1 MFFFSGLFGDVEQ
14 ISHFDSYHPV
24 GSTGEIIFLGAVVE
38 IGEAIVIA
46 SFYLEMADF
55 GAQFYTE
62 AGRYT
67 IIELVF
73 HIHVMLFG
81 GKVGIVFPR
90 TALCCSAFAAAVSA
104 APVTTQGTGV
114 GKHGDVT
121 VAVTFDSGKIKDIK
135 IVKQQENPVL
145 AAKVFTDLKQHVIDT
160 NSVQLDAISGA
171 TFSSKGFLDAVADAA
186 KKAGVTLSKADKKAI
201 KKAVKALPKESS
213 YDVVVIGA
221 GGAGFSAAIEAKN
234 AGANV
239 VLLEKM
245 PAVGGNSLIS
255 GAEMNAAKNWV
266 QPKLGINDDSPE
278 LHAEDTYKGGDMKG
292 DMNVIK
298 VMTHN
303 ALDAAKWCRDYLG
316 VRFEDDNLFFFGGH
330 SRKRALI
337 PVGHTGTEFIT
348 KFQAKA
354 DELGIPVI
362 TNMKAEELIKDK
374 SGRVVGVKATMN
386 GASYTFNAK
395 GGVVLATGGFGANP
409 EMVKKYNPK
418 IDERFKTTDAPGTT
432 GEALYMAERAGAQL
446 VNMGYIQTYPICDPI
461 SGVIELI
468 ADARFDGAIMLNQ
481 EGKRFVEELQRRDV
495 LSEAI
500 LKQTGGYCWVLWNDK
515 IGSISNT
522 VKEHPTEYEAF
533 TKQGI
538 MATCDDLKCVADF
551 TKIPFDSL
559 KGTVNRVS
567 SMTGKG
573 NDKDFNHRSGL
584 VDMTQ
589 GKYYVIKAVPSVH
602 HTMGG
607 VRINEKAQALTAE
620 GKAIPGLWA
629 AGEVTGVTHGT
640 NRLGGNAYTDIIVF
654 GRIAGKAAAEAAK

>member
-1 MFFFSGLFGDVEQ
+1 MK
-14 ISHFDSYHPV
+14 
-24 GSTGEIIFLGAVVE
+24 STMIKSAVAMVF
-38 IGEAIVIA
+38 A
-46 SFYLEMADF
+46 
-55 GAQFYTE
+55 
-62 AGRYT
+62 AG
-67 IIELVF
+67 
-73 HIHVMLFG
+73 
-81 GKVGIVFPR
+81 
-90 TALCCSAFAAAVSA
+90 FAAASMA
-104 APVTTQGTGV
+104 APVTAEGTGV
-114 GKHGDVT
+114 GKHGDIT
-121 VAVTFDSGKIKDIK
+121 VAVTFDAGKIQDIK
-135 IVKQQENPVL
+135 IVKNAENPIL
-145 AAKVFTDLKQHVIDT
+145 AKKVFTDLKDQVVALSSTD
-160 NSVQLDAISGA
+160 VDLISGA
-171 TFSSKGFLDAVADAA
+171 TFSAKGFIDAVNDAA
-186 KKAGVTLSKADKKAI
+186 KKAGVTLAKADKKAL
-201 KKAVKALPKESS
+201 KKAARELPKTSN

-221 GGAGFSAAIEAKN
+221 GGAGFSAAITARN

-255 GAEMNAAKNWV
+255 GAEMNVAKNWV

-278 LHAEDTYKGGDMKG
+278 LHAQDTFKGGDGKG
-292 DMNVIK
+292 DMKVIN
-298 VMTHN
+298 VMTHQ

-337 PVGHTGTEFIT
+337 PVGHTGTEFIA

-374 SGRVVGVKATMN
+374 DGRVVGVKATMD
-386 GASYTFNAK
+386 GSEYTFNAK

-418 IDERFKTTDAPGTT
+418 IDERFKTTDAPGST
-432 GEALYMAERAGAQL
+432 GEALYMAERAGAEL

-461 SGVIELI
+461 SGAIELI

-500 LKQTGGYCWVLWNDK
+500 LNQTGQYCWVLWNDN
-515 IGSISNT
+515 IGKISNT
-522 VKEHPTEYEAF
+522 VKAHANEYEAF

-538 MATCDDLKCVADF
+538 MTTCDDLKCIADF
-551 TKIPFDSL
+551 TKIPFDQL
-559 KGTVNRVS
+559 QKTVKRVS
-567 SMTGKG
+567 DMAGKG
-573 NDKDFNHRSGL
+573 NDKDFNHRAGL
-584 VDMTQ
+584 MDMQQ
-589 GKYYVIKAVPSVH
+589 GKYYVIKAVPSTH

-607 VRINEKAQALTAE
+607 VRINEKAEALTAE
-620 GKAIPGLWA
+620 GKVIPGLWA

-654 GRIAGKAAAEAAK
+654 GRIAGEAAAKAAK

>member
-1 MFFFSGLFGDVEQ
+1 MK
-14 ISHFDSYHPV
+14 
-24 GSTGEIIFLGAVVE
+24 STMIKSAVAMVF
-38 IGEAIVIA
+38 A
-46 SFYLEMADF
+46 
-55 GAQFYTE
+55 
-62 AGRYT
+62 AG
-67 IIELVF
+67 
-73 HIHVMLFG
+73 
-81 GKVGIVFPR
+81 
-90 TALCCSAFAAAVSA
+90 FAAASMA
-104 APVTTQGTGV
+104 APVTAEGTGV
-114 GKHGDVT
+114 GKHGDIT
-121 VAVTFDSGKIKDIK
+121 VAVTFDAGKIQDIK
-135 IVKQQENPVL
+135 IVKNAENPIL
-145 AAKVFTDLKQHVIDT
+145 AKKVFTDLKDQVVALSSTD
-160 NSVQLDAISGA
+160 VDLISGA
-171 TFSSKGFLDAVADAA
+171 TFSAKGFIDAVNDAA
-186 KKAGVTLSKADKKAI
+186 KKAGVTLAKADKKAL
-201 KKAVKALPKESS
+201 KKALKKAARELPKTSN

-221 GGAGFSAAIEAKN
+221 GGAGFSAAITARN

-255 GAEMNAAKNWV
+255 GAEMNVAKNWV

-278 LHAEDTYKGGDMKG
+278 LHAQDTFKGGDGKG
-292 DMNVIK
+292 DMKVIN
-298 VMTHN
+298 VMTHQ

-337 PVGHTGTEFIT
+337 PVGHTGTEFIA

-374 SGRVVGVKATMN
+374 DGRVVGVKATMD
-386 GASYTFNAK
+386 GSEYTFNAK

-418 IDERFKTTDAPGTT
+418 IDERFKTTDAPGST
-432 GEALYMAERAGAQL
+432 GEALYMAERAGAEL
-446 VNMGYIQTYPICDPI
+446 VNMGYIQTYPICDPL
-461 SGVIELI
+461 SGAIELI

-500 LKQTGGYCWVLWNDK
+500 LNQTGQYCWVLWNDN
-515 IGSISNT
+515 IGKISNT
-522 VKEHPTEYEAF
+522 VKAHANEYEAF

-538 MATCDDLKCVADF
+538 MTTCDDLKCIADF
-551 TKIPFDSL
+551 TKIPFDQL
-559 KGTVNRVS
+559 RKTVKRVS
-567 SMTGKG
+567 DMAGKG
-573 NDKDFNHRSGL
+573 NDKDFNHRAGL
-584 VDMTQ
+584 MDMQQ
-589 GKYYVIKAVPSVH
+589 GKYYVIKAVPSTH

-607 VRINEKAQALTAE
+607 VRINEKAEALTAE
-620 GKAIPGLWA
+620 GKVIPGLWA

-654 GRIAGKAAAEAAK
+654 GRIAGEAAAKAAK

>member
-1 MFFFSGLFGDVEQ
+1 MRKFFFCIVGPSEWDGSAIHKGVEQ
-14 ISHFDSYHPV
+14 IMMKK
-24 GSTGEIIFLGAVVE
+24 TLI
-38 IGEAIVIA
+38 
-46 SFYLEMADF
+46 
-55 GAQFYTE
+55 
-62 AGRYT
+62 
-67 IIELVF
+67 
-73 HIHVMLFG
+73 
-81 GKVGIVFPR
+81 
-90 TALCCSAFAAAVSA
+90 TALIATVFAGGAMAAAVTA
-104 APVTTQGTGV
+104 EGTGV

-121 VAVTFDSGKIKDIK
+121 VAVTFDGGKITDIK
-135 IVKQQENPVL
+135 VVKEQENKVL
-145 AAKVFTDLKQHVIDT
+145 ARGVYTDLKDQVIAT
-160 NSVQLDAISGA
+160 NSADLDVISGA
-171 TFSSKGFLDAVADAA
+171 TFSSKGFLDAVKDAA

-201 KKAVKALPKESS
+201 KKVAKDLPKNSS
-213 YDVVVIGA
+213 YDVVVVGA

-292 DMNVIK
+292 DLKVIN

-303 ALDAAKWCRDYLG
+303 ALDAALWCRDYLG

-362 TNMKAEELIKDK
+362 TNMKMTDLILDKD
-374 SGRVVGVKATMN
+374 GRVSGVKATMN
-386 GASYTFNAK
+386 GAEYTFNAK
-395 GGVVLATGGFGANP
+395 GGVVLATGGFGANK

-418 IDERFKTTDAPGTT
+418 IDERFMTTDAPGTT
-432 GEALYMAERAGAQL
+432 GEALYIAEKAGAEL

-468 ADARFDGAIMLNQ
+468 ADSRFDGAIMLNQ
-481 EGKRFVEELQRRDV
+481 EGKRFVEELDRRDV

-500 LKQTGGYCWVLWNDK
+500 LKQTGGYCWVLWNDN
-515 IGSISNT
+515 IGKISNT
-522 VKEHPTEYEAF
+522 VGTHTTEYDAF

-538 MATCDDLKCVADF
+538 MATCDDLKCIADF
-551 TKIPFDSL
+551 TKIPFDQL
-559 KGTVNRVS
+559 KKTVDRVT
-567 SMTGKG
+567 SMAGKG
-573 NDKDFNHRSGL
+573 NDKDFHHRGGL
-584 VDMTQ
+584 MDMSQ
-589 GKYYVIKAVPSVH
+589 GKYYVIKAVPSTH

-607 VRINEKAQALTAE
+607 IRINEKAQALTKE
-620 GKAIPGLWA
+620 GKVIPGLWA

>member
-1 MFFFSGLFGDVEQ
+1 MK
-14 ISHFDSYHPV
+14 
-24 GSTGEIIFLGAVVE
+24 STMIKSAVAMVF
-38 IGEAIVIA
+38 A
-46 SFYLEMADF
+46 
-55 GAQFYTE
+55 
-62 AGRYT
+62 AG
-67 IIELVF
+67 
-73 HIHVMLFG
+73 
-81 GKVGIVFPR
+81 
-90 TALCCSAFAAAVSA
+90 FAAASMA
-104 APVTTQGTGV
+104 APVTAEGTGV
-114 GKHGDVT
+114 GKHGDIT
-121 VAVTFDSGKIKDIK
+121 VAVTFDAGKIQDIK
-135 IVKQQENPVL
+135 IVKNAENPIL
-145 AAKVFTDLKQHVIDT
+145 AKKVFTDLKDQVVALSSTD
-160 NSVQLDAISGA
+160 VDLISGA
-171 TFSSKGFLDAVADAA
+171 TFSAKGFIDAVNDAA
-186 KKAGVTLSKADKKAI
+186 KKAGVTLAKADKKAL
-201 KKAVKALPKESS
+201 KKAARELPKTSN

-221 GGAGFSAAIEAKN
+221 GGAGFSAAITARN

-255 GAEMNAAKNWV
+255 GAEMNVARNWV

-278 LHAEDTYKGGDMKG
+278 LHAQDTFKGGDGKG
-292 DMNVIK
+292 DMKVIN
-298 VMTHN
+298 VMTHE

-337 PVGHTGTEFIT
+337 PVGHTGTEFIA

-374 SGRVVGVKATMN
+374 DGRVVGVKATMD
-386 GASYTFNAK
+386 GSEYTFNAK

-432 GEALYMAERAGAQL
+432 GEALYMAERAGAEL
-446 VNMGYIQTYPICDPI
+446 VNMGYIQTYPICDPL
-461 SGVIELI
+461 SGAIELI

-500 LKQTGGYCWVLWNDK
+500 LNQTGRYCWVLWNDK

-522 VKEHPTEYEAF
+522 VKAHANEYEAF

-538 MATCDDLKCVADF
+538 MTTCDDLKCIADF
-551 TKIPFDSL
+551 TKIPFDQL
-559 KGTVNRVS
+559 RKTVKRVS
-567 SMTGKG
+567 DMAGKG
-573 NDKDFNHRSGL
+573 NDKGFNHRSGL
-584 VDMTQ
+584 VDMQQ
-589 GKYYVIKAVPSVH
+589 GKYYVIKAVPSTH

-607 VRINEKAQALTAE
+607 VRINEKAEALTAE
-620 GKAIPGLWA
+620 GKVIPGLWA

-654 GRIAGKAAAEAAK
+654 GRIAGEAAAKAAK

>member
-1 MFFFSGLFGDVEQ
+1 MRKFFFCIVGPSEWDGSAIHKGVEQ
-14 ISHFDSYHPV
+14 IMMKKTLITALIATVFA
-24 GSTGEIIFLGAVVE
+24 GGAMAGAV
-38 IGEAIVIA
+38 
-46 SFYLEMADF
+46 
-55 GAQFYTE
+55 
-62 AGRYT
+62 
-67 IIELVF
+67 
-73 HIHVMLFG
+73 
-81 GKVGIVFPR
+81 
-90 TALCCSAFAAAVSA
+90 TAE
-104 APVTTQGTGV
+104 GTGV

-121 VAVTFDSGKIKDIK
+121 VAVTFDGGKITDIK
-135 IVKQQENPVL
+135 VVKEQENKVL
-145 AAKVFTDLKQHVIDT
+145 ARGVYTDLKDQVIAT
-160 NSVQLDAISGA
+160 NSADLDVISGA
-171 TFSSKGFLDAVADAA
+171 TFSSKGFLDAVKDAA

-201 KKAVKALPKESS
+201 KKVAKDLPKNSS
-213 YDVVVIGA
+213 YDVVVVGA

-292 DMNVIK
+292 DMKVIN

-303 ALDAAKWCRDYLG
+303 ALDAALWCRDYLG

-362 TNMKAEELIKDK
+362 TNMKMTDLILDKD
-374 SGRVVGVKATMN
+374 GRVSGVKATMN
-386 GASYTFNAK
+386 GAEYTFNAK
-395 GGVVLATGGFGANP
+395 GGVVLATGGFGANK

-418 IDERFKTTDAPGTT
+418 IDERFMTTDAPGTT
-432 GEALYMAERAGAQL
+432 GEALYIAEKAGAEL

-468 ADARFDGAIMLNQ
+468 ADSRFDGAIMLNQ
-481 EGKRFVEELQRRDV
+481 EGKRFVEELDRRDV

-500 LKQTGGYCWVLWNDK
+500 LNQTGGYCWVLWNDN
-515 IGSISNT
+515 IGKISNT
-522 VKEHPTEYEAF
+522 VGTHTTEYDAF

-538 MATCDDLKCVADF
+538 MATCDDLKCIADF
-551 TKIPFDSL
+551 TKIPFDQL
-559 KGTVNRVS
+559 KKTVDRVT
-567 SMTGKG
+567 SMAGKG
-573 NDKDFNHRSGL
+573 NDKDFHHRGGL
-584 VDMTQ
+584 MDMSQ
-589 GKYYVIKAVPSVH
+589 GKYYVIKAVPSTH

-607 VRINEKAQALTAE
+607 IRINEKAQALTKE
-620 GKAIPGLWA
+620 GKVIPGLWA

>member
-1 MFFFSGLFGDVEQ
+1 MK
-14 ISHFDSYHPV
+14 
-24 GSTGEIIFLGAVVE
+24 STMIKSAVAMVF
-38 IGEAIVIA
+38 A
-46 SFYLEMADF
+46 
-55 GAQFYTE
+55 
-62 AGRYT
+62 AG
-67 IIELVF
+67 
-73 HIHVMLFG
+73 
-81 GKVGIVFPR
+81 
-90 TALCCSAFAAAVSA
+90 FAAASMA
-104 APVTTQGTGV
+104 APVTAEGTGV
-114 GKHGDVT
+114 GKHGDIT
-121 VAVTFDSGKIKDIK
+121 VAVTFDAGKILDIK
-135 IVKQQENPVL
+135 IVKNAENPIL
-145 AAKVFTDLKQHVIDT
+145 AKKVFTDLKDQVVALSSTD
-160 NSVQLDAISGA
+160 VDLISGA
-171 TFSSKGFLDAVADAA
+171 TFSAKGFIDAVNDAA
-186 KKAGVTLSKADKKAI
+186 KKAGVTLAKADKKAL
-201 KKAVKALPKESS
+201 KKAARELPKTSN

-221 GGAGFSAAIEAKN
+221 GGAGFSAAITAKN

-255 GAEMNAAKNWV
+255 GAEMNVTKNWV

-278 LHAEDTYKGGDMKG
+278 LHAQDTFKGGDGKG
-292 DMNVIK
+292 DMKVIN
-298 VMTHN
+298 VMTHH

-337 PVGHTGTEFIT
+337 PVGHTGTEFIA

-374 SGRVVGVKATMN
+374 DGRVVGVKATMD
-386 GASYTFNAK
+386 GSEYTFNAK

-418 IDERFKTTDAPGTT
+418 IDERFKTTDAPGST
-432 GEALYMAERAGAQL
+432 GEALYMAERAGAEL

-461 SGVIELI
+461 SGAIELI

-500 LKQTGGYCWVLWNDK
+500 LNQTGQYCWVLWNDN
-515 IGSISNT
+515 IGKISNT
-522 VKEHPTEYEAF
+522 VKAHANEYEAF

-538 MATCDDLKCVADF
+538 MTTCDDLKCIADF
-551 TKIPFDSL
+551 TKIPFDQL
-559 KGTVNRVS
+559 QKTVKRVS
-567 SMTGKG
+567 DMAGKG
-573 NDKDFNHRSGL
+573 NDKDFNHRAGL
-584 VDMTQ
+584 MDMQQ
-589 GKYYVIKAVPSVH
+589 GKYYVIKAVPSTH

-607 VRINEKAQALTAE
+607 VRINEKAEALTAE
-620 GKAIPGLWA
+620 GKVIPGLWA

-654 GRIAGKAAAEAAK
+654 GRIAGEAAAKAAK

>member
-1 MFFFSGLFGDVEQ
+1 MK
-14 ISHFDSYHPV
+14 
-24 GSTGEIIFLGAVVE
+24 STMIKSAVAMVF
-38 IGEAIVIA
+38 A
-46 SFYLEMADF
+46 
-55 GAQFYTE
+55 
-62 AGRYT
+62 AG
-67 IIELVF
+67 
-73 HIHVMLFG
+73 
-81 GKVGIVFPR
+81 
-90 TALCCSAFAAAVSA
+90 FAAASMA
-104 APVTTQGTGV
+104 APVTAEGTGV
-114 GKHGDVT
+114 GKHGDIT
-121 VAVTFDSGKIKDIK
+121 VAVTFDAGKIQDIK
-135 IVKQQENPVL
+135 IVKNAENPIL
-145 AAKVFTDLKQHVIDT
+145 AKKVFTDLKDQVVALSSTD
-160 NSVQLDAISGA
+160 VDLVSGA
-171 TFSSKGFLDAVADAA
+171 TFSAKGFIDAVNDAA
-186 KKAGVTLSKADKKAI
+186 KKAGVTLAKADKKAL
-201 KKAVKALPKESS
+201 KKAARELPKTSN

-221 GGAGFSAAIEAKN
+221 GGAGFSAAITARN

-255 GAEMNAAKNWV
+255 GAEMNVARNWV

-278 LHAEDTYKGGDMKG
+278 LHAQDTFKGGDGKG
-292 DMNVIK
+292 DMKVIN
-298 VMTHN
+298 VMTHE

-337 PVGHTGTEFIT
+337 PVGHTGTEFIA

-374 SGRVVGVKATMN
+374 DGRVVGVKATMD
-386 GASYTFNAK
+386 GSEYTFNAK

-461 SGVIELI
+461 SGAIELI

-500 LKQTGGYCWVLWNDK
+500 LNQTGRYCWVLWNDK

-522 VKEHPTEYEAF
+522 VKAHANEYEAF

-538 MATCDDLKCVADF
+538 MTTCDDLKCIADF
-551 TKIPFDSL
+551 TKIPFDQL
-559 KGTVNRVS
+559 RKTVKRVS
-567 SMTGKG
+567 DMAGKG
-573 NDKDFNHRSGL
+573 NDKDFNHRAGL
-584 VDMTQ
+584 MDMQQ
-589 GKYYVIKAVPSVH
+589 GKYYVIKAVPSTH

-607 VRINEKAQALTAE
+607 VRINEKAEALTAE
-620 GKAIPGLWA
+620 GKVIPGLWA

-654 GRIAGKAAAEAAK
+654 GRIAGEAAAKAAK

>member
-1 MFFFSGLFGDVEQ
+1 M
-14 ISHFDSYHPV
+14 
-24 GSTGEIIFLGAVVE
+24 
-38 IGEAIVIA
+38 
-46 SFYLEMADF
+46 
-55 GAQFYTE
+55 QFKKT
-62 AGRYT
+62 
-67 IIELVF
+67 L
-73 HIHVMLFG
+73 L
-81 GKVGIVFPR
+81 
-90 TALCCSAFAAAVSA
+90 SAAAMLVAGTLSASLMA
-104 APVTTQGTGV
+104 APVTTEGTGV
-114 GKHGDVT
+114 GKHGDIT
-121 VAVTFDSGKIKDIK
+121 VAVTFDNGKIQDIK
-135 IVKQQENPVL
+135 VVKTAENPIL
-145 AAKVFTDLKQHVIDT
+145 AQKVFTEFKDEIVAQ
-160 NSVQLDAISGA
+160 NSTELDMISGA
-171 TFSSKGFLDAVADAA
+171 TFSSKGFVDAVNDAA
-186 KKAGVTLSKADKKAI
+186 KKAGVTLGKADKKAL
-201 KKAVKALPKESS
+201 KKVARDLPKTSN
-213 YDVVVIGA
+213 YDVVVVGA
-221 GGAGFSAAIEAKN
+221 GGAGFSAAITAKA

-255 GAEMNAAKNWV
+255 GAEMNVAKNWV

-278 LHAEDTYKGGDMKG
+278 LHATDTFKGGDGKG
-292 DMNVIK
+292 DMKVIN
-298 VMTHN
+298 VMTHQ

-316 VRFEDDNLFFFGGH
+316 VQFEDDNLFFFGGH

-337 PVGHTGTEFIT
+337 PVGHTGTEFIA

-374 SGRVVGVKATMN
+374 DGRVVGVKATMD
-386 GASYTFNAK
+386 GAEYTFNAK

-432 GEALYMAERAGAQL
+432 GEALYMAERAGAEL

-461 SGVIELI
+461 SGAIELI

-500 LKQTGGYCWVLWNDK
+500 LNQTGRYCWVLWNDN
-515 IGSISNT
+515 IGKISNT
-522 VKEHPTEYEAF
+522 VKAHANEYEAF

-538 MATCDDLKCVADF
+538 MKTCDDLKCIADF
-551 TKIPFDSL
+551 TKIPFDQL
-559 KGTVNRVS
+559 QATVKRVTD
-567 SMTGKG
+567 MAGKG
-573 NDKDFNHRSGL
+573 NDKDFKHRAGL
-584 VDMTQ
+584 MDMSQ
-589 GKYYVIKAVPSVH
+589 GKYYVIKAVPSTH

-607 VRINEKAQALTAE
+607 VRINEKAEALTAE
-620 GKAIPGLWA
+620 GKVIPGLWA

-654 GRIAGKAAAEAAK
+654 GRIAGEAAAQAAK

>member
-1 MFFFSGLFGDVEQ
+1 MK
-14 ISHFDSYHPV
+14 
-24 GSTGEIIFLGAVVE
+24 STMIKSAVAMVF
-38 IGEAIVIA
+38 A
-46 SFYLEMADF
+46 
-55 GAQFYTE
+55 
-62 AGRYT
+62 AG
-67 IIELVF
+67 
-73 HIHVMLFG
+73 
-81 GKVGIVFPR
+81 
-90 TALCCSAFAAAVSA
+90 FAAASMA
-104 APVTTQGTGV
+104 APVTAEGTGV
-114 GKHGDVT
+114 GKHGDIT
-121 VAVTFDSGKIKDIK
+121 VAVTFDAGKIQDIK
-135 IVKQQENPVL
+135 IVKNAENPIL
-145 AAKVFTDLKQHVIDT
+145 AKKVFTDLKDQVVALSSTD
-160 NSVQLDAISGA
+160 VDLISGA
-171 TFSSKGFLDAVADAA
+171 TFSAKGFIDAVNDAA
-186 KKAGVTLSKADKKAI
+186 KKAGVTLAKADKKAL
-201 KKAVKALPKESS
+201 KKAARELPKTSN

-221 GGAGFSAAIEAKN
+221 GGAGFSAAITAKN

-255 GAEMNAAKNWV
+255 GAEMNVAKNWV

-278 LHAEDTYKGGDMKG
+278 LHAQDTFKGGDGKG
-292 DMNVIK
+292 DMKVIN
-298 VMTHN
+298 VMTHE

-337 PVGHTGTEFIT
+337 PVGHTGTEFIA

-362 TNMKAEELIKDK
+362 TNMKAEELIKNKD
-374 SGRVVGVKATMN
+374 GRVVGVKATMD
-386 GASYTFNAK
+386 GSEYTFNAK

-461 SGVIELI
+461 SGAIELI

-500 LKQTGGYCWVLWNDK
+500 LNQTGRYCWVLWNDK

-522 VKEHPTEYEAF
+522 VKAHANEYEAF

-538 MATCDDLKCVADF
+538 MTTCDDLKCIADF
-551 TKIPFDSL
+551 TKIPFDQL
-559 KGTVNRVS
+559 QKTVKRVS
-567 SMTGKG
+567 DMAGKG
-573 NDKDFNHRSGL
+573 NDKDFNHRAGL
-584 VDMTQ
+584 MDMQQ
-589 GKYYVIKAVPSVH
+589 GKYYVIKAVPSTH

-607 VRINEKAQALTAE
+607 VRINEKAEALTAE
-620 GKAIPGLWA
+620 GKVIPGLWA

-654 GRIAGKAAAEAAK
+654 GRIAGEAAAKAAK

>member
-1 MFFFSGLFGDVEQ
+1 MRKFFFCIVGPSEWDGSAIHKGVEQ
-14 ISHFDSYHPV
+14 IMMKK
-24 GSTGEIIFLGAVVE
+24 TLI
-38 IGEAIVIA
+38 
-46 SFYLEMADF
+46 
-55 GAQFYTE
+55 
-62 AGRYT
+62 
-67 IIELVF
+67 
-73 HIHVMLFG
+73 
-81 GKVGIVFPR
+81 
-90 TALCCSAFAAAVSA
+90 TALIATVFAGGAMAAAVTA
-104 APVTTQGTGV
+104 EGTGV

-121 VAVTFDSGKIKDIK
+121 VAVTFDGGKITDIK
-135 IVKQQENPVL
+135 VVKEQENKVL
-145 AAKVFTDLKQHVIDT
+145 ARGVYTDLKDQVIAT
-160 NSVQLDAISGA
+160 NSADLDVISGA
-171 TFSSKGFLDAVADAA
+171 TFSSKGFLDAVKDAA

-201 KKAVKALPKESS
+201 KKVAKDLPKNSS
-213 YDVVVIGA
+213 YDVVVVGA

-292 DMNVIK
+292 DMKVIN

-303 ALDAAKWCRDYLG
+303 ALDAALWCRDYLG

-362 TNMKAEELIKDK
+362 TNMKMTDLILDKD
-374 SGRVVGVKATMN
+374 GRVSGVKATMN
-386 GASYTFNAK
+386 GAEYTFNAK
-395 GGVVLATGGFGANP
+395 GGVVLATGGFGANK

-418 IDERFKTTDAPGTT
+418 IDERFMTTDAPGTT
-432 GEALYMAERAGAQL
+432 GEALYIAEKAGAEL

-468 ADARFDGAIMLNQ
+468 ADSRFDGAIMLNQ
-481 EGKRFVEELQRRDV
+481 EGKRFVEELDRRDV

-500 LKQTGGYCWVLWNDK
+500 LNQTGGYCWVLWNDN
-515 IGSISNT
+515 IGKISNT
-522 VKEHPTEYEAF
+522 VGTHTTEYEAF

-538 MATCDDLKCVADF
+538 MATCDDLKCIADF
-551 TKIPFDSL
+551 TKIPFDQL
-559 KGTVNRVS
+559 KKTVDRVT
-567 SMTGKG
+567 SMAGKG
-573 NDKDFNHRSGL
+573 NDKDFHHRGGL
-584 VDMTQ
+584 MDMSQ
-589 GKYYVIKAVPSVH
+589 GKYYVIKAVPSTH

-607 VRINEKAQALTAE
+607 IRINEKGSGLDEGRQGDPGAL
-620 GKAIPGLWA
+620 GCG
-629 AGEVTGVTHGT
+629 
-640 NRLGGNAYTDIIVF
+640 
-654 GRIAGKAAAEAAK
+654 

>member
-1 MFFFSGLFGDVEQ
+1 MK
-14 ISHFDSYHPV
+14 
-24 GSTGEIIFLGAVVE
+24 STMIKSAVAMVF
-38 IGEAIVIA
+38 A
-46 SFYLEMADF
+46 
-55 GAQFYTE
+55 
-62 AGRYT
+62 AG
-67 IIELVF
+67 
-73 HIHVMLFG
+73 
-81 GKVGIVFPR
+81 
-90 TALCCSAFAAAVSA
+90 FAAASMA
-104 APVTTQGTGV
+104 APVTAEGTGV
-114 GKHGDVT
+114 GKHGDIT
-121 VAVTFDSGKIKDIK
+121 VAVTFDAGKIQDIK
-135 IVKQQENPVL
+135 IVKNAENPIL
-145 AAKVFTDLKQHVIDT
+145 AKKVFTDLKDQVVALSSTD
-160 NSVQLDAISGA
+160 VDLISGA
-171 TFSSKGFLDAVADAA
+171 TFSAKGFIDAVNDAA
-186 KKAGVTLSKADKKAI
+186 KKAGVTLAKADKKAL
-201 KKAVKALPKESS
+201 KKAARELPKTSN

-221 GGAGFSAAIEAKN
+221 GGAGFSAAITARN

-255 GAEMNAAKNWV
+255 GAEMNVAKNWV

-278 LHAEDTYKGGDMKG
+278 LHAQDTFKGGDGKG
-292 DMNVIK
+292 DMKVIN
-298 VMTHN
+298 VMTHE

-337 PVGHTGTEFIT
+337 PVGHTGTEFIA

-362 TNMKAEELIKDK
+362 TNMKAEELIKNKD
-374 SGRVVGVKATMN
+374 GRVVGVKATMD
-386 GASYTFNAK
+386 GSEYTFNAK

-461 SGVIELI
+461 SGAIELI

-500 LKQTGGYCWVLWNDK
+500 LNQTGRYCWVLWNDK

-522 VKEHPTEYEAF
+522 VKAHANEYEAF

-538 MATCDDLKCVADF
+538 MTTCDDLKCIADF
-551 TKIPFDSL
+551 TKIPFDQL
-559 KGTVNRVS
+559 RKTVKRVS
-567 SMTGKG
+567 DMAGKG
-573 NDKDFNHRSGL
+573 NDKDFNHRAGL
-584 VDMTQ
+584 MDMQQ
-589 GKYYVIKAVPSVH
+589 GKYYVIKAVPSTH

-607 VRINEKAQALTAE
+607 VRINEKAEALTAE
-620 GKAIPGLWA
+620 GKVIPGLWA

-654 GRIAGKAAAEAAK
+654 GRIAGEAAAKAAK

>member
-1 MFFFSGLFGDVEQ
+1 MK
-14 ISHFDSYHPV
+14 
-24 GSTGEIIFLGAVVE
+24 STMIKSAVAMVF
-38 IGEAIVIA
+38 A
-46 SFYLEMADF
+46 
-55 GAQFYTE
+55 
-62 AGRYT
+62 AG
-67 IIELVF
+67 
-73 HIHVMLFG
+73 
-81 GKVGIVFPR
+81 
-90 TALCCSAFAAAVSA
+90 FAAASMA
-104 APVTTQGTGV
+104 APVTAEGTGV
-114 GKHGDVT
+114 GKHGDIT
-121 VAVTFDSGKIKDIK
+121 VAVTFDAGKIQDIK
-135 IVKQQENPVL
+135 IVKNAENPIL
-145 AAKVFTDLKQHVIDT
+145 AKKVFTDLKDQVVALSSTD
-160 NSVQLDAISGA
+160 VDLVSGA
-171 TFSSKGFLDAVADAA
+171 TFSAKGFIDAVNDAA
-186 KKAGVTLSKADKKAI
+186 KKAGVTLAKADKKAL
-201 KKAVKALPKESS
+201 KKAARELPKTSN

-221 GGAGFSAAIEAKN
+221 GGAGFSAAITARN

-255 GAEMNAAKNWV
+255 GAEMNVAKNWV

-278 LHAEDTYKGGDMKG
+278 LHAQDTFKGGDGKG
-292 DMNVIK
+292 DMKVIN
-298 VMTHN
+298 VMTHE

-337 PVGHTGTEFIT
+337 PVGHTGTEFIA

-374 SGRVVGVKATMN
+374 DGRVVGVKATMD
-386 GASYTFNAK
+386 GSEYTFNAK

-418 IDERFKTTDAPGTT
+418 IDERFKTTDAPGST
-432 GEALYMAERAGAQL
+432 GEALYMAERAGAEL
-446 VNMGYIQTYPICDPI
+446 VNMGYIQTYPICDPL
-461 SGVIELI
+461 SGAIELI

-500 LKQTGGYCWVLWNDK
+500 LNQTGQYCWVLWNDN
-515 IGSISNT
+515 IGKISNT
-522 VKEHPTEYEAF
+522 VKAHANEYEAF

-538 MATCDDLKCVADF
+538 MTTCDDLKCIADF
-551 TKIPFDSL
+551 TKIPFDQL
-559 KGTVNRVS
+559 RKTVKRVS
-567 SMTGKG
+567 DMAGKG
-573 NDKDFNHRSGL
+573 NDKDFNHRAGL
-584 VDMTQ
+584 MDMQQ
-589 GKYYVIKAVPSVH
+589 GKYYVIKAVPSTH

-607 VRINEKAQALTAE
+607 VRINEKAEALTAE
-620 GKAIPGLWA
+620 GKVIPGLWA

-654 GRIAGKAAAEAAK
+654 GRIAGEAAAKAAK

>member
-1 MFFFSGLFGDVEQ
+1 MK
-14 ISHFDSYHPV
+14 
-24 GSTGEIIFLGAVVE
+24 STMIKSAVAMVF
-38 IGEAIVIA
+38 A
-46 SFYLEMADF
+46 
-55 GAQFYTE
+55 
-62 AGRYT
+62 AG
-67 IIELVF
+67 
-73 HIHVMLFG
+73 
-81 GKVGIVFPR
+81 
-90 TALCCSAFAAAVSA
+90 FAAASMA
-104 APVTTQGTGV
+104 APVTAEGTGV
-114 GKHGDVT
+114 GKHGDIT
-121 VAVTFDSGKIKDIK
+121 VAVTFDAGKIQDIK
-135 IVKQQENPVL
+135 IVKNAENPIL
-145 AAKVFTDLKQHVIDT
+145 AKKVFTDLKDQVVAFSSTD
-160 NSVQLDAISGA
+160 VDLVSGA
-171 TFSSKGFLDAVADAA
+171 TFSAKGFIDAVNDAA
-186 KKAGVTLSKADKKAI
+186 KKAGVTLAKADKKAL
-201 KKAVKALPKESS
+201 KKAARELPKTSN

-221 GGAGFSAAIEAKN
+221 GGAGFSAAITARN

-255 GAEMNAAKNWV
+255 GAEMNVAKNWV

-278 LHAEDTYKGGDMKG
+278 LHAQDTFKGGDGKG
-292 DMNVIK
+292 DMKVIN
-298 VMTHN
+298 VMTHE
-303 ALDAAKWCRDYLG
+303 ALEAAKWCRDYLG

-337 PVGHTGTEFIT
+337 PVGHTGTEFIA

-374 SGRVVGVKATMN
+374 DGRVVGVKATMD
-386 GASYTFNAK
+386 GSEYTFNAK

-446 VNMGYIQTYPICDPI
+446 VNMGYIQTYPICDPL
-461 SGVIELI
+461 SGAIELI

-500 LKQTGGYCWVLWNDK
+500 LNQTGRYCWVLWNDK

-522 VKEHPTEYEAF
+522 VKAHANEYEAF

-538 MATCDDLKCVADF
+538 MTTCDDLKCIADF
-551 TKIPFDSL
+551 TKIPFDQL
-559 KGTVNRVS
+559 QKTVKRVS
-567 SMTGKG
+567 DMAGKG
-573 NDKDFNHRSGL
+573 NDKDFNHRAGL
-584 VDMTQ
+584 MDMQQ
-589 GKYYVIKAVPSVH
+589 GKYYVIKAVPSTH

-607 VRINEKAQALTAE
+607 VRINEKAEALTAE
-620 GKAIPGLWA
+620 GKVIPGLWA

-654 GRIAGKAAAEAAK
+654 GRIAGEAAAKAAK

>member
-1 MFFFSGLFGDVEQ
+1 MK
-14 ISHFDSYHPV
+14 
-24 GSTGEIIFLGAVVE
+24 STMIKSAVAMVF
-38 IGEAIVIA
+38 A
-46 SFYLEMADF
+46 
-55 GAQFYTE
+55 
-62 AGRYT
+62 AG
-67 IIELVF
+67 
-73 HIHVMLFG
+73 
-81 GKVGIVFPR
+81 
-90 TALCCSAFAAAVSA
+90 FAAASMA
-104 APVTTQGTGV
+104 APVTAEGTGV
-114 GKHGDVT
+114 GKHGDIT
-121 VAVTFDSGKIKDIK
+121 VAVTFDAGKIQDIK
-135 IVKQQENPVL
+135 IVKNAENPIL
-145 AAKVFTDLKQHVIDT
+145 AKKVFTDLKDQVVALSSTD
-160 NSVQLDAISGA
+160 VDLISGA
-171 TFSSKGFLDAVADAA
+171 TFSAKGFIDAVNDAA
-186 KKAGVTLSKADKKAI
+186 KKAGVTLAKADKKAL
-201 KKAVKALPKESS
+201 KKAARELPKTSN

-221 GGAGFSAAIEAKN
+221 GGAGFSAAITARN

-278 LHAEDTYKGGDMKG
+278 LHAQDTFKGGDGKG
-292 DMNVIK
+292 DMKVIN
-298 VMTHN
+298 VMTHE

-337 PVGHTGTEFIT
+337 PVGHTGTEFIA

-362 TNMKAEELIKDK
+362 TNMKAEELIKNKD
-374 SGRVVGVKATMN
+374 GRVVGVKATMD
-386 GASYTFNAK
+386 GSEYTFNAK

-418 IDERFKTTDAPGTT
+418 IDERFKTTDAPGST

-461 SGVIELI
+461 SGAIELI

-500 LKQTGGYCWVLWNDK
+500 LNQTGRYCWVLWNDK

-522 VKEHPTEYEAF
+522 VKAHANEYEAF

-538 MATCDDLKCVADF
+538 MTTCDDLKCIADF
-551 TKIPFDSL
+551 TKIPFDQL
-559 KGTVNRVS
+559 QKTVKRVS
-567 SMTGKG
+567 DMAGKG
-573 NDKDFNHRSGL
+573 NDKDFNHRAGL
-584 VDMTQ
+584 MDMQQ
-589 GKYYVIKAVPSVH
+589 GKYYVIKAVPSTH

-607 VRINEKAQALTAE
+607 VRINEKAEALTAE
-620 GKAIPGLWA
+620 GKVIPGLWA

-654 GRIAGKAAAEAAK
+654 GRIAGEAAAKAAK

>member
-1 MFFFSGLFGDVEQ
+1 MK
-14 ISHFDSYHPV
+14 
-24 GSTGEIIFLGAVVE
+24 STMIKSAVV
-38 IGEAIVIA
+38 
-46 SFYLEMADF
+46 M
-55 GAQFYTE
+55 
-62 AGRYT
+62 
-67 IIELVF
+67 VF
-73 HIHVMLFG
+73 A
-81 GKVGIVFPR
+81 VG
-90 TALCCSAFAAAVSA
+90 FAAASMA
-104 APVTTQGTGV
+104 APVTAEGTGV
-114 GKHGDVT
+114 GKHGDIT
-121 VAVTFDSGKIKDIK
+121 VAVTFDAGKIQDIK
-135 IVKQQENPVL
+135 IVKNAENPIL
-145 AAKVFTDLKQHVIDT
+145 AKKVFTDLKDQVVALSSTD
-160 NSVQLDAISGA
+160 VDLVSGA
-171 TFSSKGFLDAVADAA
+171 TFSAKGFIDAVNDAA
-186 KKAGVTLSKADKKAI
+186 KKAGVTLAKADKKAL
-201 KKAVKALPKESS
+201 KKAARELPKTSN

-221 GGAGFSAAIEAKN
+221 GGAGFSAAITAKN

-255 GAEMNAAKNWV
+255 GAEMNVAKNWV

-278 LHAEDTYKGGDMKG
+278 LHAQDTFKGGDGKG
-292 DMNVIK
+292 DMKVIN
-298 VMTHN
+298 VMTHE

-337 PVGHTGTEFIT
+337 PVGHTGTEFIA

-362 TNMKAEELIKDK
+362 TNMKAEELIKNKD
-374 SGRVVGVKATMN
+374 GRVVGVKATMD
-386 GASYTFNAK
+386 GSEYTFNAK

-461 SGVIELI
+461 SGAIELI

-500 LKQTGGYCWVLWNDK
+500 LNQTGRYCWVLWNDK

-522 VKEHPTEYEAF
+522 VKAHANEYEAF

-538 MATCDDLKCVADF
+538 MTTCDDLKCIADF
-551 TKIPFDSL
+551 TKIPFDQL
-559 KGTVNRVS
+559 RKTVKRVS
-567 SMTGKG
+567 DMAGKG
-573 NDKDFNHRSGL
+573 NDKDFNHRAGL
-584 VDMTQ
+584 MDMQQ
-589 GKYYVIKAVPSVH
+589 GKYYVIKAVPSTH

-607 VRINEKAQALTAE
+607 VRINEKAEALTAE
-620 GKAIPGLWA
+620 GKVIPGLWA

-654 GRIAGKAAAEAAK
+654 GRIAGEAAAKAAK

>member
-1 MFFFSGLFGDVEQ
+1 MK
-14 ISHFDSYHPV
+14 
-24 GSTGEIIFLGAVVE
+24 STMIKSAVAMVF
-38 IGEAIVIA
+38 A
-46 SFYLEMADF
+46 
-55 GAQFYTE
+55 
-62 AGRYT
+62 AG
-67 IIELVF
+67 
-73 HIHVMLFG
+73 
-81 GKVGIVFPR
+81 
-90 TALCCSAFAAAVSA
+90 FAAASMA
-104 APVTTQGTGV
+104 APVTAEGTGV
-114 GKHGDVT
+114 GKHGDIT
-121 VAVTFDSGKIKDIK
+121 VAVTFDAGKIQDIK
-135 IVKQQENPVL
+135 IVKNAENPIL
-145 AAKVFTDLKQHVIDT
+145 AKKVFTDLKDQVVALSSTD
-160 NSVQLDAISGA
+160 VDLISGA
-171 TFSSKGFLDAVADAA
+171 TFSAKGFIDAVNDAA
-186 KKAGVTLSKADKKAI
+186 KKAGVTLAKADKKAL
-201 KKAVKALPKESS
+201 KKAARELPKTSN

-221 GGAGFSAAIEAKN
+221 GGAGFSAAITARN

-255 GAEMNAAKNWV
+255 GAEMNVAKNWV

-278 LHAEDTYKGGDMKG
+278 LHAQDTFKGGDGKG
-292 DMNVIK
+292 DMKVIN
-298 VMTHN
+298 VMTHE

-337 PVGHTGTEFIT
+337 PVGHTGTEFIA

-362 TNMKAEELIKDK
+362 TNMKAEELIKNKD
-374 SGRVVGVKATMN
+374 GRVVGVKATMD
-386 GASYTFNAK
+386 GSEYTFNAK

-432 GEALYMAERAGAQL
+432 GEALYMAERAGAEL
-446 VNMGYIQTYPICDPI
+446 VNMGYIQTYPICDPL
-461 SGVIELI
+461 SGAIELI

-500 LKQTGGYCWVLWNDK
+500 LNQTGQYCWVLWNDN
-515 IGSISNT
+515 IGKISNT
-522 VKEHPTEYEAF
+522 VKAHANEYEAF

-538 MATCDDLKCVADF
+538 MTTCDDLKCIADF
-551 TKIPFDSL
+551 TKIPFDQL
-559 KGTVNRVS
+559 QKTVKRVS
-567 SMTGKG
+567 DMAGKG

-584 VDMTQ
+584 VDMQQ
-589 GKYYVIKAVPSVH
+589 GKYYVIKAVPSTH

-607 VRINEKAQALTAE
+607 VRINEKAEALTAE
-620 GKAIPGLWA
+620 GKVIPGLWA

-654 GRIAGKAAAEAAK
+654 GRIAGEAAAKAAK

>member
-1 MFFFSGLFGDVEQ
+1 MKSTMIKSVVAMVFA
-14 ISHFDSYHPV
+14 V
-24 GSTGEIIFLGAVVE
+24 G
-38 IGEAIVIA
+38 
-46 SFYLEMADF
+46 
-55 GAQFYTE
+55 
-62 AGRYT
+62 
-67 IIELVF
+67 
-73 HIHVMLFG
+73 
-81 GKVGIVFPR
+81 
-90 TALCCSAFAAAVSA
+90 FAAASMA
-104 APVTTQGTGV
+104 APVTAEGTGV
-114 GKHGDVT
+114 GKHGDIT
-121 VAVTFDSGKIKDIK
+121 VAVTFDAGKIQDIK
-135 IVKQQENPVL
+135 IVKNAENPIL
-145 AAKVFTDLKQHVIDT
+145 AKKVFTDLKDQVVALSSTD
-160 NSVQLDAISGA
+160 VDLISGA
-171 TFSSKGFLDAVADAA
+171 TFSAKGFIDAVNDAA
-186 KKAGVTLSKADKKAI
+186 KKAGVTLAKADKKAL
-201 KKAVKALPKESS
+201 KKAARELPKTSN

-221 GGAGFSAAIEAKN
+221 GGAGFSAAITARN

-255 GAEMNAAKNWV
+255 GAEMNVAKNWV

-278 LHAEDTYKGGDMKG
+278 LHAQDTFKGGDGKG
-292 DMNVIK
+292 DMKVIN
-298 VMTHN
+298 VMTHE

-337 PVGHTGTEFIT
+337 PVGHTGTEFIA

-362 TNMKAEELIKDK
+362 TNMKAEELIKNKD
-374 SGRVVGVKATMN
+374 GRVVGVKATMD
-386 GASYTFNAK
+386 GSEYTFNAK

-461 SGVIELI
+461 SGAIELI

-500 LKQTGGYCWVLWNDK
+500 LNQTGQYCWVLWNDN
-515 IGSISNT
+515 IGKISNT
-522 VKEHPTEYEAF
+522 VKAHANEYEAF

-538 MATCDDLKCVADF
+538 MTTCDDLKCIADF
-551 TKIPFDSL
+551 TKIPFDQL
-559 KGTVNRVS
+559 RKTVKRVS
-567 SMTGKG
+567 DMAGKG

-584 VDMTQ
+584 VDMQQ
-589 GKYYVIKAVPSVH
+589 GKYYVIKAVPSTH

-607 VRINEKAQALTAE
+607 VRINEKAEALTAE
-620 GKAIPGLWA
+620 GKVIPGLWA

-654 GRIAGKAAAEAAK
+654 GRIAGEAAAKAAK

>member
-1 MFFFSGLFGDVEQ
+1 
-14 ISHFDSYHPV
+14 
-24 GSTGEIIFLGAVVE
+24 
-38 IGEAIVIA
+38 
-46 SFYLEMADF
+46 
-55 GAQFYTE
+55 
-62 AGRYT
+62 
-67 IIELVF
+67 
-73 HIHVMLFG
+73 MLF
-81 GKVGIVFPR
+81 R
-90 TALCCSAFAAAVSA
+90 QTLLAAAVGLMSAAAVA

-114 GKHGDVT
+114 GKHGDMT
-121 VAVTFDSGKIKDIK
+121 VAVTFNNGRIQAIE
-135 IVKQQENPVL
+135 IVKEAENPVL
-145 AAKVFTDLKQHVIDT
+145 AKKVYTDLKAAVIT
-160 NSVQLDAISGA
+160 SNSADLDAISGA
-171 TFSSKGFLDAVADAA
+171 TFSSKGFLDAVKDAA
-186 KKAGVTLSKADKKAI
+186 KKAGVTLSKADAKVI
-201 KKAVKALPKESS
+201 KKVVKNIPAVSN

-255 GAEMNAAKNWV
+255 GAEMNAARNWV
-266 QPKLGINDDSPE
+266 QPKLGILDDSAE
-278 LHAEDTYKGGDMKG
+278 RHAADTFKGGDKKG
-292 DMNVIK
+292 DMKVIN
-298 VMTHN
+298 VMTAN

-337 PVGHTGTEFIT
+337 PVGHTGTEFIA

-362 TNMKAEELIKDK
+362 TDMKAEELIKDK
-374 SGRVVGVKATMN
+374 TGRVVGVKATSH
-386 GASYTFNAK
+386 GATYTFNAK
-395 GGVVLATGGFGANP
+395 GGVVLATGGFGANKA
-409 EMVKKYNPK
+409 MVKKYNPK

-432 GEALYMAERAGAQL
+432 GEALYMAKRAGAQL

-468 ADARFDGAIMLNQ
+468 ADSRFDGAIMLNQ
-481 EGKRFVEELQRRDV
+481 EGKRFVEELERRDV

-500 LKQTGGYCWVLWNDK
+500 LKQTGNYCWVLWNDN
-515 IGSISNT
+515 IGKISNT

-538 MATCDDLKCVADF
+538 MATCPDLKCIADF
-551 TKIPFDSL
+551 TKMPL
-559 KGTVNRVS
+559 KQLESTVKRVS
-567 SMTGKG
+567 SMAGKG
-573 NDKDFNHRSGL
+573 NDKDFHHRGGL
-584 VDMTQ
+584 MDMSEGQ
-589 GKYYVIKAVPSVH
+589 YYVIKAVPSTH

-607 VRINEKAQALTAE
+607 VRINEKAQALTAK
-620 GKAIPGLWA
+620 GQVIPGLWA

-654 GRIAGKAAAEAAK
+654 GRIAGEAAAFEAAARSAK

>member
-1 MFFFSGLFGDVEQ
+1 MHFSRALIAGLV
-14 ISHFDSYHPV
+14 
-24 GSTGEIIFLGAVVE
+24 
-38 IGEAIVIA
+38 
-46 SFYLEMADF
+46 
-55 GAQFYTE
+55 
-62 AGRYT
+62 
-67 IIELVF
+67 
-73 HIHVMLFG
+73 
-81 GKVGIVFPR
+81 
-90 TALCCSAFAAAVSA
+90 CSAFASAVSA

>member
-1 MFFFSGLFGDVEQ
+1 MK
-14 ISHFDSYHPV
+14 
-24 GSTGEIIFLGAVVE
+24 STMIKSAVAMVF
-38 IGEAIVIA
+38 A
-46 SFYLEMADF
+46 
-55 GAQFYTE
+55 
-62 AGRYT
+62 AG
-67 IIELVF
+67 
-73 HIHVMLFG
+73 
-81 GKVGIVFPR
+81 
-90 TALCCSAFAAAVSA
+90 FAAASMA
-104 APVTTQGTGV
+104 APVTAEGTGV
-114 GKHGDVT
+114 GKHGDIT
-121 VAVTFDSGKIKDIK
+121 VAVTFDAGKIQDIK
-135 IVKQQENPVL
+135 IVKNAENPIL
-145 AAKVFTDLKQHVIDT
+145 AKKVFTDLKDQVVALSSTD
-160 NSVQLDAISGA
+160 VDLISGA
-171 TFSSKGFLDAVADAA
+171 TFSAKGFIDAVNDAA
-186 KKAGVTLSKADKKAI
+186 KKAGVTLAKADKKAL
-201 KKAVKALPKESS
+201 KKAARKLPKTSN

-221 GGAGFSAAIEAKN
+221 GGAGFSAAITARN

-278 LHAEDTYKGGDMKG
+278 LHAEDTFKGGDGKG
-292 DMNVIK
+292 DMKVIN
-298 VMTHN
+298 VMTHQ

-337 PVGHTGTEFIT
+337 PVGHTGTEFIA

-374 SGRVVGVKATMN
+374 DGRVVGVKATMD
-386 GASYTFNAK
+386 GSEYTFNAK

-418 IDERFKTTDAPGTT
+418 IDERFKTTDAPGST
-432 GEALYMAERAGAQL
+432 GEALYMAERAGAEL

-461 SGVIELI
+461 SGAIELI

-500 LKQTGGYCWVLWNDK
+500 LNQTGRYCWVLWNDK

-522 VKEHPTEYEAF
+522 VKAHANEYEAF
-533 TKQGI
+533 TKQGV
-538 MATCDDLKCVADF
+538 MTTCDDLKCIADF
-551 TKIPFDSL
+551 TKIPFDQL
-559 KGTVNRVS
+559 QKTVKRVS
-567 SMTGKG
+567 DMAGKG
-573 NDKDFNHRSGL
+573 NDKDFNHRAGL
-584 VDMTQ
+584 MDMQQ
-589 GKYYVIKAVPSVH
+589 GKYYVIKAVPSTH

-607 VRINEKAQALTAE
+607 VRINEKAEALTAE
-620 GKAIPGLWA
+620 GKVIPGLWA

-654 GRIAGKAAAEAAK
+654 GRIAGEAAAKAAK

>member
-1 MFFFSGLFGDVEQ
+1 MHFSRALIAGLV
-14 ISHFDSYHPV
+14 
-24 GSTGEIIFLGAVVE
+24 
-38 IGEAIVIA
+38 
-46 SFYLEMADF
+46 
-55 GAQFYTE
+55 
-62 AGRYT
+62 
-67 IIELVF
+67 
-73 HIHVMLFG
+73 
-81 GKVGIVFPR
+81 
-90 TALCCSAFAAAVSA
+90 CSVFAAAVSA

-201 KKAVKALPKESS
+201 KKVVKTLPKEST

-386 GASYTFNAK
+386 GARYTFNAK

>member
-1 MFFFSGLFGDVEQ
+1 MK
-14 ISHFDSYHPV
+14 
-24 GSTGEIIFLGAVVE
+24 STMIKSAVAMVF
-38 IGEAIVIA
+38 A
-46 SFYLEMADF
+46 
-55 GAQFYTE
+55 
-62 AGRYT
+62 AG
-67 IIELVF
+67 
-73 HIHVMLFG
+73 
-81 GKVGIVFPR
+81 
-90 TALCCSAFAAAVSA
+90 FAAASMA
-104 APVTTQGTGV
+104 APVTAEGTGV
-114 GKHGDVT
+114 GKHGDIT
-121 VAVTFDSGKIKDIK
+121 VAVTFDAGKIQDIK
-135 IVKQQENPVL
+135 IVKNAENPIL
-145 AAKVFTDLKQHVIDT
+145 AKKVFTDLKDQVVALSSTD
-160 NSVQLDAISGA
+160 VDLVSGA
-171 TFSSKGFLDAVADAA
+171 TFSAKGFIDAVNDAA
-186 KKAGVTLSKADKKAI
+186 KKAGVTLAKADKKAL
-201 KKAVKALPKESS
+201 KKAARELPKTSN

-221 GGAGFSAAIEAKN
+221 GGAGFSAAITAKN

-255 GAEMNAAKNWV
+255 GAEMNVAKNWV

-278 LHAEDTYKGGDMKG
+278 LHAQDTFKGGDGKG
-292 DMNVIK
+292 DMKVIN
-298 VMTHN
+298 VMTHE

-337 PVGHTGTEFIT
+337 PVGHTGTEFIA

-374 SGRVVGVKATMN
+374 DGRVVGVKATMD
-386 GASYTFNAK
+386 GSEYTFNAK

-418 IDERFKTTDAPGTT
+418 IDERFKTTDAPGST
-432 GEALYMAERAGAQL
+432 GEALYMAERAGAEL
-446 VNMGYIQTYPICDPI
+446 VNMGYIQTYPICDPL
-461 SGVIELI
+461 SGAIELI

-500 LKQTGGYCWVLWNDK
+500 LNQTGQYCWVLWNDN
-515 IGSISNT
+515 IGKISNT
-522 VKEHPTEYEAF
+522 VKAHANEYEAF

-538 MATCDDLKCVADF
+538 MTTCDDLKCIADF
-551 TKIPFDSL
+551 TKIPFDQL
-559 KGTVNRVS
+559 RKTVKRVS
-567 SMTGKG
+567 DMAGKG

-584 VDMTQ
+584 VDMQQ
-589 GKYYVIKAVPSVH
+589 GKYYVIKAVPSTH

-607 VRINEKAQALTAE
+607 VRINEKAEALTAE
-620 GKAIPGLWA
+620 GKVIPGLWA

-654 GRIAGKAAAEAAK
+654 GRIAGEAAAKAAK

>member
-1 MFFFSGLFGDVEQ
+1 MKSTMIKSAVAMVFA
-14 ISHFDSYHPV
+14 V
-24 GSTGEIIFLGAVVE
+24 G
-38 IGEAIVIA
+38 
-46 SFYLEMADF
+46 
-55 GAQFYTE
+55 
-62 AGRYT
+62 
-67 IIELVF
+67 
-73 HIHVMLFG
+73 
-81 GKVGIVFPR
+81 
-90 TALCCSAFAAAVSA
+90 FAAASMA
-104 APVTTQGTGV
+104 APVTAEGTGV
-114 GKHGDVT
+114 GKHGDIT
-121 VAVTFDSGKIKDIK
+121 VAVTFDAGKIQDIK
-135 IVKQQENPVL
+135 IVKNAENPIL
-145 AAKVFTDLKQHVIDT
+145 AKKVFTDLKDQVVALSSTD
-160 NSVQLDAISGA
+160 VDLISGA
-171 TFSSKGFLDAVADAA
+171 TFSAKGFIDAVNDAA
-186 KKAGVTLSKADKKAI
+186 KKAGVTLAKADKKAL
-201 KKAVKALPKESS
+201 KKAARELPKTSN

-221 GGAGFSAAIEAKN
+221 GGAGFSAAITAKN

-255 GAEMNAAKNWV
+255 GAEMNVAKNWV

-278 LHAEDTYKGGDMKG
+278 LHAQDTFKGGDGKG
-292 DMNVIK
+292 DMKVIN
-298 VMTHN
+298 VMTHE

-337 PVGHTGTEFIT
+337 PVGHTGTEFIA

-362 TNMKAEELIKDK
+362 TNMKAEELIKNKD
-374 SGRVVGVKATMN
+374 GRVVGVKATMD
-386 GASYTFNAK
+386 GSEYTFNAK

-418 IDERFKTTDAPGTT
+418 IDERFKTTDAPGST
-432 GEALYMAERAGAQL
+432 GEALYMAERAGAEL
-446 VNMGYIQTYPICDPI
+446 VNMGYIQTYPICDPL
-461 SGVIELI
+461 SGAIELI

-500 LKQTGGYCWVLWNDK
+500 LNQTGRYCWVLWNDK

-522 VKEHPTEYEAF
+522 VKAHANEYEAF

-538 MATCDDLKCVADF
+538 MTTCDDLKCIADF
-551 TKIPFDSL
+551 TKIPFDQL
-559 KGTVNRVS
+559 RKTVKRVS
-567 SMTGKG
+567 DMAGKG
-573 NDKDFNHRSGL
+573 NDKDFNHRAGL
-584 VDMTQ
+584 MDMQQ
-589 GKYYVIKAVPSVH
+589 GKYYVIKAVPSTH

-607 VRINEKAQALTAE
+607 VRINEKAEALTAE
-620 GKAIPGLWA
+620 GKVIPGLWA

-654 GRIAGKAAAEAAK
+654 GRIAGEAAAKAAK

>member
-1 MFFFSGLFGDVEQ
+1 MK
-14 ISHFDSYHPV
+14 
-24 GSTGEIIFLGAVVE
+24 STMIKSAVAMVF
-38 IGEAIVIA
+38 A
-46 SFYLEMADF
+46 
-55 GAQFYTE
+55 
-62 AGRYT
+62 AG
-67 IIELVF
+67 
-73 HIHVMLFG
+73 
-81 GKVGIVFPR
+81 
-90 TALCCSAFAAAVSA
+90 FAAASMA
-104 APVTTQGTGV
+104 APVTAEGTGV
-114 GKHGDVT
+114 GKHGDIT
-121 VAVTFDSGKIKDIK
+121 VAVTFDAGKIQDIK
-135 IVKQQENPVL
+135 IVKNAENPIL
-145 AAKVFTDLKQHVIDT
+145 AKKVFTDLKDQVVALSSTD
-160 NSVQLDAISGA
+160 VDLISGA
-171 TFSSKGFLDAVADAA
+171 TFSAKGFIDAVNDAA
-186 KKAGVTLSKADKKAI
+186 KKAGVTLAKADKKAL
-201 KKAVKALPKESS
+201 KKAARKLPKTSN

-221 GGAGFSAAIEAKN
+221 GGAGFSAAITARN

-278 LHAEDTYKGGDMKG
+278 LHAQDTFKGGDGKG
-292 DMNVIK
+292 DMKVIN
-298 VMTHN
+298 VMTHQ

-337 PVGHTGTEFIT
+337 PVGHTGTEFIA

-374 SGRVVGVKATMN
+374 DGRVVGVKATMD
-386 GASYTFNAK
+386 GSEYTFNAK

-461 SGVIELI
+461 SGAIELI

-500 LKQTGGYCWVLWNDK
+500 LNQTGRYCWVLWNDK

-522 VKEHPTEYEAF
+522 VKAHANEYEAF

-538 MATCDDLKCVADF
+538 MTTCDDLKCIADF
-551 TKIPFDSL
+551 TKIPFDQL
-559 KGTVNRVS
+559 QKTVKRVS
-567 SMTGKG
+567 DMAGKG
-573 NDKDFNHRSGL
+573 NDKDFNHRAGL
-584 VDMTQ
+584 MDMQQ
-589 GKYYVIKAVPSVH
+589 GKYYVIKAVPSTH

-607 VRINEKAQALTAE
+607 VRINEKAEALTAE
-620 GKAIPGLWA
+620 GKVIPGLWA

-654 GRIAGKAAAEAAK
+654 GRIAGEAAAKAAK

>member
-1 MFFFSGLFGDVEQ
+1 
-14 ISHFDSYHPV
+14 
-24 GSTGEIIFLGAVVE
+24 
-38 IGEAIVIA
+38 
-46 SFYLEMADF
+46 
-55 GAQFYTE
+55 
-62 AGRYT
+62 
-67 IIELVF
+67 
-73 HIHVMLFG
+73 MLFRQTLLAAT
-81 GKVGIVFPR
+81 VG
-90 TALCCSAFAAAVSA
+90 LMSAAAVA

-114 GKHGDVT
+114 GKHGDMT
-121 VAVTFDSGKIKDIK
+121 VAVTFDNGRIQAIE
-135 IVKQQENPVL
+135 IVKEAENPVL
-145 AAKVFTDLKQHVIDT
+145 AKKVYTDLKAAVIAS
-160 NSVQLDAISGA
+160 NSADLDAISGA
-171 TFSSKGFLDAVADAA
+171 TFSSKGFLDAVKDAA
-186 KKAGVTLSKADKKAI
+186 KKAGVTLSKADAKAI
-201 KKAVKALPKESS
+201 KKVVKNIPAVSN

-255 GAEMNAAKNWV
+255 GAEMNAARNWV
-266 QPKLGINDDSPE
+266 QPKLGILDDSAE
-278 LHAEDTYKGGDMKG
+278 RHAADTFKGGDKKG
-292 DMNVIK
+292 DMKVIN
-298 VMTHN
+298 VMTAN

-337 PVGHTGTEFIT
+337 PVGHTGTEFIA

-362 TNMKAEELIKDK
+362 TDMKAEELIKDK
-374 SGRVVGVKATMN
+374 TGRVVGVKATSH
-386 GASYTFNAK
+386 GATYTFNAK
-395 GGVVLATGGFGANP
+395 GGVVLATGGFGANKA
-409 EMVKKYNPK
+409 MVKKYNPK

-432 GEALYMAERAGAQL
+432 GEALYMAKRAGAQL

-468 ADARFDGAIMLNQ
+468 ADSRFDGAIMLNQ
-481 EGKRFVEELQRRDV
+481 EGKRFVEELERRDV

-500 LKQTGGYCWVLWNDK
+500 LKQTGNYCWVLWNDN
-515 IGSISNT
+515 IGKISNT

-538 MATCDDLKCVADF
+538 MATCPDLKCIADF
-551 TKIPFDSL
+551 TKMPL
-559 KGTVNRVS
+559 KQLESTVKRVS
-567 SMTGKG
+567 SMAGKG
-573 NDKDFNHRSGL
+573 NDKDFHHRGGL
-584 VDMTQ
+584 MDMSEGQ
-589 GKYYVIKAVPSVH
+589 YYVIKAVPSTH

-607 VRINEKAQALTAE
+607 VRINEKSQALTAK
-620 GKAIPGLWA
+620 GQVIPGLWA

-654 GRIAGKAAAEAAK
+654 GRIAGEAAAFEAAARSAK

>member
-1 MFFFSGLFGDVEQ
+1 MHFSRALIAGLV
-14 ISHFDSYHPV
+14 
-24 GSTGEIIFLGAVVE
+24 
-38 IGEAIVIA
+38 
-46 SFYLEMADF
+46 
-55 GAQFYTE
+55 
-62 AGRYT
+62 
-67 IIELVF
+67 
-73 HIHVMLFG
+73 
-81 GKVGIVFPR
+81 
-90 TALCCSAFAAAVSA
+90 CSAFAAAVSA

-201 KKAVKALPKESS
+201 KKAIKALPKESS

>member
-1 MFFFSGLFGDVEQ
+1 MHFSRALIAGLV
-14 ISHFDSYHPV
+14 
-24 GSTGEIIFLGAVVE
+24 
-38 IGEAIVIA
+38 
-46 SFYLEMADF
+46 
-55 GAQFYTE
+55 
-62 AGRYT
+62 
-67 IIELVF
+67 
-73 HIHVMLFG
+73 
-81 GKVGIVFPR
+81 
-90 TALCCSAFAAAVSA
+90 CSVFAAAVSA

-201 KKAVKALPKESS
+201 KKVVKTLPKEST

-654 GRIAGKAAAEAAK
+654 GRIASKAATEAAK

>member
-1 MFFFSGLFGDVEQ
+1 MLNRR
-14 ISHFDSYHPV
+14 HF
-24 GSTGEIIFLGAVVE
+24 IAGAV
-38 IGEAIVIA
+38 A
-46 SFYLEMADF
+46 S
-55 GAQFYTE
+55 
-62 AGRYT
+62 
-67 IIELVF
+67 
-73 HIHVMLFG
+73 
-81 GKVGIVFPR
+81 
-90 TALCCSAFAAAVSA
+90 TAAFAGAARA
-104 APVTTQGTGV
+104 EDLCAKPTQW
-114 GKHGDVT
+114 D
-121 VAVTFDSGKIKDIK
+121 
-135 IVKQQENPVL
+135 
-145 AAKVFTDLKQHVIDT
+145 
-160 NSVQLDAISGA
+160 
-171 TFSSKGFLDAVADAA
+171 
-186 KKAGVTLSKADKKAI
+186 
-201 KKAVKALPKESS
+201 ESF
-213 YDVVVIGA
+213 DVVVIGA

-255 GAEMNAAKNWV
+255 GAEMNVAKNWV
-266 QPKLGINDDSPE
+266 QPKLGITDDSPE
-278 LHAEDTYKGGDMKG
+278 LHAEDTYKGGDKKG
-292 DMNVIK
+292 DMKVIN
-298 VMTHN
+298 VMTHQ
-303 ALDAAKWCRDYLG
+303 ALDAALWCRDYLG
-316 VRFEDDNLFFFGGH
+316 VNFEEDNLFFFGGH

-337 PVGHTGTEFIT
+337 PVGHTGTEFIA

-374 SGRVVGVKATMN
+374 DGRVVGVKATMDGN
-386 GASYTFNAK
+386 TYTFNAK

-432 GEALYMAERAGAQL
+432 GEALYMAERAGAEL

-481 EGKRFVEELQRRDV
+481 EGKRFVEELERRDV

-500 LKQTGGYCWVLWNDK
+500 LEQTGAYCWVLWNDK
-515 IGSISNT
+515 IGAISNT
-522 VKEHPTEYEAF
+522 VKAHPTEYEAF

-538 MATCDDLKCVADF
+538 MKTCDDLKCIADF
-551 TKIPFDSL
+551 TKIPFDQL
-559 KGTVNRVS
+559 KATTDRVT
-567 SMTGKG
+567 SMAGKG

-607 VRINEKAQALTAE
+607 VTIDPETHVIGKD
-620 GKAIPGLWA
+620 GKAIPGLFA
-629 AGEVTGVTHGT
+629 AGEVTGGIHGK
-640 NRLGGNAYTDIIVF
+640 NRVGANAIPDALSF
-654 GRIAGKAAAEAAK
+654 GRIAGIGAATSK

>member
-1 MFFFSGLFGDVEQ
+1 MKSTMIKSAVAMVFA
-14 ISHFDSYHPV
+14 V
-24 GSTGEIIFLGAVVE
+24 G
-38 IGEAIVIA
+38 
-46 SFYLEMADF
+46 
-55 GAQFYTE
+55 
-62 AGRYT
+62 
-67 IIELVF
+67 
-73 HIHVMLFG
+73 
-81 GKVGIVFPR
+81 
-90 TALCCSAFAAAVSA
+90 FAAASMA
-104 APVTTQGTGV
+104 APVTAEGTGV
-114 GKHGDVT
+114 GKHGDIT
-121 VAVTFDSGKIKDIK
+121 VAVTFDAGKIQDIK
-135 IVKQQENPVL
+135 IVKNAENPIL
-145 AAKVFTDLKQHVIDT
+145 AKKVFTDLKDQVVALSSTD
-160 NSVQLDAISGA
+160 VDLVSGA
-171 TFSSKGFLDAVADAA
+171 TFSAKGFIDAVNDAA
-186 KKAGVTLSKADKKAI
+186 KKAGVTLAKADKKAL
-201 KKAVKALPKESS
+201 KKAARELPKTSN

-221 GGAGFSAAIEAKN
+221 GGAGFSAAITARN

-255 GAEMNAAKNWV
+255 GAEMNVAKNWV

-278 LHAEDTYKGGDMKG
+278 LHAQDTFKGGDGKG
-292 DMNVIK
+292 DMKVIN
-298 VMTHN
+298 VMTHE

-337 PVGHTGTEFIT
+337 PVGHTGTEFIA

-374 SGRVVGVKATMN
+374 DGRVVGVKATMD
-386 GASYTFNAK
+386 GSEYTFNAK

-418 IDERFKTTDAPGTT
+418 IDERFKTTDAPGST
-432 GEALYMAERAGAQL
+432 GEALYMAERAGAEL
-446 VNMGYIQTYPICDPI
+446 VNMGYIQTYPICDPL
-461 SGVIELI
+461 SGAIELI

-500 LKQTGGYCWVLWNDK
+500 LNQTGQYCWVLWNDN
-515 IGSISNT
+515 IGKISNT
-522 VKEHPTEYEAF
+522 VKAHANEYEAF

-538 MATCDDLKCVADF
+538 MTTCDDLKCIADF
-551 TKIPFDSL
+551 TKIPFDQL
-559 KGTVNRVS
+559 QKTVKRVS
-567 SMTGKG
+567 DMAGKG
-573 NDKDFNHRSGL
+573 NDKDFNHRAGL
-584 VDMTQ
+584 MDMQQ
-589 GKYYVIKAVPSVH
+589 GKYYVIKAVPSTH

-607 VRINEKAQALTAE
+607 VRINEKAEALTAE
-620 GKAIPGLWA
+620 GKVIPGLWA

-654 GRIAGKAAAEAAK
+654 GRIAGEAAAKAAK

>member
-1 MFFFSGLFGDVEQ
+1 M
-14 ISHFDSYHPV
+14 
-24 GSTGEIIFLGAVVE
+24 
-38 IGEAIVIA
+38 
-46 SFYLEMADF
+46 
-55 GAQFYTE
+55 QFKKT
-62 AGRYT
+62 
-67 IIELVF
+67 L
-73 HIHVMLFG
+73 L
-81 GKVGIVFPR
+81 
-90 TALCCSAFAAAVSA
+90 SAAAMLVAGTLSASLMA
-104 APVTTQGTGV
+104 APVTTEGTGV
-114 GKHGDVT
+114 GKHGDIT
-121 VAVTFDSGKIKDIK
+121 VAVTFDNGKIQDIK
-135 IVKQQENPVL
+135 VVKTAENPIL
-145 AAKVFTDLKQHVIDT
+145 AQKVFTEFKDEIVAQ
-160 NSVQLDAISGA
+160 NSTELDMISGA
-171 TFSSKGFLDAVADAA
+171 TFSSKGLVDAVNDAA
-186 KKAGVTLSKADKKAI
+186 KKAGVTLGKADKKAL
-201 KKAVKALPKESS
+201 KKVARDLPKTSN
-213 YDVVVIGA
+213 YDVVVVGA
-221 GGAGFSAAIEAKN
+221 GGAGFSAAITAKA

-255 GAEMNAAKNWV
+255 GAEMNVAKNWV

-278 LHAEDTYKGGDMKG
+278 LHATDTFKGGDGKG
-292 DMNVIK
+292 DMKVIN
-298 VMTHN
+298 VMTHQ

-316 VRFEDDNLFFFGGH
+316 VQFEDDNLFFFGGH

-337 PVGHTGTEFIT
+337 PVGHTGTEFIA

-374 SGRVVGVKATMN
+374 DGRVVGVKATMD
-386 GASYTFNAK
+386 GAEYTFNAK

-432 GEALYMAERAGAQL
+432 GEALYMAERAGAEL

-461 SGVIELI
+461 SGAIELI

-500 LKQTGGYCWVLWNDK
+500 LNQTGRYCWVLWNDN
-515 IGSISNT
+515 IGKISNT
-522 VKEHPTEYEAF
+522 VKTHANEYEAF

-538 MATCDDLKCVADF
+538 MATCDDLKCIADF
-551 TKIPFDSL
+551 TKIPFDQL
-559 KGTVNRVS
+559 QATVKRVTD
-567 SMTGKG
+567 MAGKG
-573 NDKDFNHRSGL
+573 NDKDFKHRAGL
-584 VDMTQ
+584 MDMSQ
-589 GKYYVIKAVPSVH
+589 GKYYVIKAVPSTH

-607 VRINEKAQALTAE
+607 VRINEKAEALTAD
-620 GKAIPGLWA
+620 GKVIPGLWA

-654 GRIAGKAAAEAAK
+654 GRIAGEAAAQAAK

>member
-1 MFFFSGLFGDVEQ
+1 MK
-14 ISHFDSYHPV
+14 
-24 GSTGEIIFLGAVVE
+24 STMIKSAVAMV
-38 IGEAIVIA
+38 
-46 SFYLEMADF
+46 
-55 GAQFYTE
+55 
-62 AGRYT
+62 
-67 IIELVF
+67 
-73 HIHVMLFG
+73 
-81 GKVGIVFPR
+81 
-90 TALCCSAFAAAVSA
+90 FAAGFATASMA
-104 APVTTQGTGV
+104 APVTAEGTGV
-114 GKHGDVT
+114 GKHGDIT
-121 VAVTFDSGKIKDIK
+121 VAVTFDAGKIQDIK
-135 IVKQQENPVL
+135 IVKNAENPIL
-145 AAKVFTDLKQHVIDT
+145 AKKVFTDLKDQVVALSSTD
-160 NSVQLDAISGA
+160 VDLISGA
-171 TFSSKGFLDAVADAA
+171 TFSAKGFIDAVNDAA
-186 KKAGVTLSKADKKAI
+186 KKAGVTLAKADKKAL
-201 KKAVKALPKESS
+201 KKAARELPKTSN

-221 GGAGFSAAIEAKN
+221 GGAGFSAAITAKN

-255 GAEMNAAKNWV
+255 GAEMNVAKNWV

-278 LHAEDTYKGGDMKG
+278 LHAQDTFKGGDGKG
-292 DMNVIK
+292 DMKVIN
-298 VMTHN
+298 VMTHE

-337 PVGHTGTEFIT
+337 PVGHTGTEFIA

-362 TNMKAEELIKDK
+362 TNMKAEELIKNKD
-374 SGRVVGVKATMN
+374 GRVVGVKATMD
-386 GASYTFNAK
+386 GSEYTFNAK

-418 IDERFKTTDAPGTT
+418 IDERFKTTDAPGST
-432 GEALYMAERAGAQL
+432 GEALYMAERAGAEL
-446 VNMGYIQTYPICDPI
+446 VNMGYIQTYPICDPL
-461 SGVIELI
+461 SGAIELI

-500 LKQTGGYCWVLWNDK
+500 LNQTGQYCWVLWNDK

-522 VKEHPTEYEAF
+522 VKAHANEYEAF

-538 MATCDDLKCVADF
+538 MTTCDDLKCIADF
-551 TKIPFDSL
+551 TKIPFDQL
-559 KGTVNRVS
+559 QKTVKRVS
-567 SMTGKG
+567 DMAGKG
-573 NDKDFNHRSGL
+573 NDKDFNHRAGL
-584 VDMTQ
+584 MDMQQ
-589 GKYYVIKAVPSVH
+589 GKYYVIKAVPSTH

-607 VRINEKAQALTAE
+607 VRINEKAEALTAE
-620 GKAIPGLWA
+620 GKVIPGLWA

-654 GRIAGKAAAEAAK
+654 GRIAGEAAAKAAK

>member
-1 MFFFSGLFGDVEQ
+1 MHFSRALIAGLV
-14 ISHFDSYHPV
+14 
-24 GSTGEIIFLGAVVE
+24 
-38 IGEAIVIA
+38 
-46 SFYLEMADF
+46 
-55 GAQFYTE
+55 
-62 AGRYT
+62 
-67 IIELVF
+67 
-73 HIHVMLFG
+73 
-81 GKVGIVFPR
+81 
-90 TALCCSAFAAAVSA
+90 CSVFAAAVSA

-374 SGRVVGVKATMN
+374 SGRVVGVMATMN

-551 TKIPFDSL
+551 TTIPFDSL